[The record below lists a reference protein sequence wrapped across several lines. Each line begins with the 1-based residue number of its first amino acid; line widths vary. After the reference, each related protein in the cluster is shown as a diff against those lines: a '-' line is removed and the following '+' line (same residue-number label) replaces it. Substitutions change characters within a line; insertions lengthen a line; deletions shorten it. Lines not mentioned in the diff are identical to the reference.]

1 MYLRVVLE
9 DLGLVEKQSKEVS
22 PRQLMDC
29 LGVMFDSIHFTMSV
43 TPERLTEIMH
53 LVNSWLKNTK
63 ATKRKFN
70 WQTVICG

>member
-1 MYLRVVLE
+1 
-9 DLGLVEKQSKEVS
+9 
-22 PRQLMDC
+22 MDC

-70 WQTVICG
+70 